1 MKGVLLLGC
10 WLVLVGAAVAQCG
23 PNGCYVARPPAI
35 GPSQAAPQAV
45 GPRTHESIARIV
57 HHEASGN
64 SIGSGTLIASSGG
77 RGYVLTCAHLFESEG
92 QTEVQLA
99 GQSLAARIIAMD
111 RPHDLVLLE
120 TQDGV
125 GRVVETAELTATGL
139 LSACGF
145 GSSGE
150 LRCIRGPVTGFST
163 VNGATAPSVR
173 MRGSVRSGDSGGPVL
188 DAAGKLV
195 AVVWGQRDGET
206 FAMGGEPLRRILA
219 RLPKRELTPV
229 VREPAA
235 KPEVAT
241 DLLQKELR
249 AYAAQLEERLKR
261 LESLPIRTP
270 ATDVVGSPDA
280 RGAAPVEAPT
290 LDKQEPTTPVVGER
304 VLDGLLA
311 AARVESLFAAV
322 AVGGPL
328 GFAAWAGLTWLRRQ
342 RRSSRAVRYEP
353 QKVAVD
359 SPPPPQQ
366 VVPETHYVSYQR
378 DDYAR
383 AHQWASEQLARK
395 FPGSVELLTSLDSL
409 IRQQL
414 NGKS

>member
-1 MKGVLLLGC
+1 
-10 WLVLVGAAVAQCG
+10 
-23 PNGCYVARPPAI
+23 
-35 GPSQAAPQAV
+35 
-45 GPRTHESIARIV
+45 
-57 HHEASGN
+57 
-64 SIGSGTLIASSGG
+64 
-77 RGYVLTCAHLFESEG
+77 LFESEG

-120 TQDGV
+120 TQGTV

-145 GSSGE
+145 GSTGE
-150 LRCIRGPVTGFST
+150 LRCVRGPVTGFST

-173 MRGSVRSGDSGGPVL
+173 MRGTVRSGDSGGPVF
-188 DAAGKLV
+188 DVAGKLV

-206 FAMGGEPLRRILA
+206 FAMGGEPLRRILE

-229 VREPAA
+229 VREPEA
-235 KPEVAT
+235 KPAVV
-241 DLLQKELR
+241 DDSLRKELR

-261 LESLPIRTP
+261 LESRPAQTP
-270 ATDVVGSPDA
+270 ATRVDGSRSND
-280 RGAAPVEAPT
+280 EAQP
-290 LDKQEPTTPVVGER
+290 LDKSSVVNQEPTTPVVGER
-304 VLDGLLA
+304 FIGALA
-311 AARVESLFAAV
+311 AMARVESLFAAV

-328 GFAAWAGLTWLRRQ
+328 GFAAWAGLTWWRRQ
-342 RRSSRAVRYEP
+342 RRKTGVARYEP
-353 QKVAVD
+353 QRVAVD

>member
-1 MKGVLLLGC
+1 MKSA
-10 WLVLVGAAVAQCG
+10 LVLGWWLIATIAAAQCG

-35 GPSQAAPQAV
+35 GPSQAAPQAM

-120 TQDGV
+120 TQGGV
-125 GRVVETAELTATGL
+125 GRVVETAELAATGL

-145 GSSGE
+145 GSTGE
-150 LRCIRGPVTGFST
+150 LRCVRGPVMGFST
-163 VNGATAPSVR
+163 ANGAAAPSVR
-173 MRGSVRSGDSGGPVL
+173 MRGAVRSGDSGGPVF
-188 DAAGKLV
+188 DATGKLV

-206 FAMGGEPLRRILA
+206 FAMGGEPLKRILA
-219 RLPKRELTPV
+219 KLPRRVLTPV
-229 VREPAA
+229 VREPEA

-241 DLLQKELR
+241 DSLRKELR

-261 LESLPIRTP
+261 LESLPARTP
-270 ATDVVGSPDA
+270 ATDVVGSPAA
-280 RGAAPVEAPT
+280 RVTAPVDEP
-290 LDKQEPTTPVVGER
+290 KVERQEPTTPVVGER
-304 VLDGLLA
+304 VIGALTA
-311 AARVESLFAAV
+311 MVRVESLFAAL

-342 RRSSRAVRYEP
+342 RRSATAVRYEP

-366 VVPETHYVSYQR
+366 VVPETHFVSYQR

>member
-1 MKGVLLLGC
+1 MKSVLLLGV
-10 WLVLVGAAVAQCG
+10 WISATVVGAQCG
-23 PNGCYVARPPAI
+23 PNGCYVAKPQAA
-35 GPSQAAPQAV
+35 GPSQAPWQAT

-64 SIGSGTLIASSGG
+64 SIGSGTFVGSSAG

-120 TQDGV
+120 TQGGV
-125 GRVVETAELTATGL
+125 GRVVETTELTATGL

-145 GSSGE
+145 GSTGE
-150 LRCIRGPVTGFST
+150 LRCIRGSVTGFST

-173 MRGSVRSGDSGGPVL
+173 MRGAVRSGDSGGPVF

-219 RLPKRELTPV
+219 KLPKRELTPV
-229 VREPAA
+229 VREPEA
-235 KPEVAT
+235 KPVVVDDSLRE
-241 DLLQKELR
+241 ELR

-261 LESLPIRTP
+261 LESPSRGTP
-270 ATDVVGSPDA
+270 ATDIAGSPDA
-280 RGAAPVEAPT
+280 RVTAPVEAP
-290 LDKQEPTTPVVGER
+290 
-304 VLDGLLA
+304 
-311 AARVESLFAAV
+311 RVERGESSLVGSLVTRWLGVESVFAAV

-328 GFAAWAGLTWLRRQ
+328 GFAAWAGWTWLRRQ
-342 RRSSRAVRYEP
+342 RRSTGAVRNEP
-353 QKVAVD
+353 QRVAVD

-378 DDYAR
+378 DDYAK

>member
-1 MKGVLLLGC
+1 V
-10 WLVLVGAAVAQCG
+10 
-23 PNGCYVARPPAI
+23 
-35 GPSQAAPQAV
+35 
-45 GPRTHESIARIV
+45 
-57 HHEASGN
+57 
-64 SIGSGTLIASSGG
+64 
-77 RGYVLTCAHLFESEG
+77 
-92 QTEVQLA
+92 
-99 GQSLAARIIAMD
+99 
-111 RPHDLVLLE
+111 
-120 TQDGV
+120 
-125 GRVVETAELTATGL
+125 
-139 LSACGF
+139 
-145 GSSGE
+145 
-150 LRCIRGPVTGFST
+150 
-163 VNGATAPSVR
+163 
-173 MRGSVRSGDSGGPVL
+173 
-188 DAAGKLV
+188 
-195 AVVWGQRDGET
+195 
-206 FAMGGEPLRRILA
+206 RRILA

-229 VREPAA
+229 VREPEAI
-235 KPEVAT
+235 PEVV
-241 DLLQKELR
+241 DDSLRKELR

-261 LESLPIRTP
+261 LESPSRGAS
-270 ATDVVGSPDA
+270 ATDVVGSPA
-280 RGAAPVEAPT
+280 PRVVAPVQAPT

>member
-1 MKGVLLLGC
+1 MKGALLLGA
-10 WLVLVGAAVAQCG
+10 LLIAGHAAAQCG
-23 PNGCYVARPPAI
+23 PNGCYVTRPQTVA
-35 GPSQAAPQAV
+35 PSQPQAV

-57 HHEASGN
+57 HHEARGN
-64 SIGSGTLIASSGG
+64 SIGSGTLIASSNG
-77 RGYVLTCAHLFESEG
+77 RSYVLTCAHLFESEG

-99 GQSLAARIIAMD
+99 GQSLVARIIAMD

-120 TQDGV
+120 TQGGV
-125 GRVVETAELTATGL
+125 GRAVEAAELTATGL

-145 GSSGE
+145 GSTGE
-150 LRCIRGPVTGFST
+150 LRCVRGPVTGFST
-163 VNGATAPSVR
+163 ANGATAPSVR

-219 RLPKRELTPV
+219 KLPKRELTPV
-229 VREPAA
+229 VREPEA
-235 KPEVAT
+235 KPEVVN
-241 DLLQKELR
+241 DSLRKELR
-249 AYAAQLEERLKR
+249 AYATQLEERLKR
-261 LESLPIRTP
+261 LESSSRGAP
-270 ATDVVGSPDA
+270 ATDVVGSPA
-280 RGAAPVEAPT
+280 PHVAAPVETP
-290 LDKQEPTTPVVGER
+290 KVERQEPTTPVVGER
-304 VLDGLLA
+304 VLEGLLA

-328 GFAAWAGLTWLRRQ
+328 GFAAWAGWTWLRRQ
-342 RRSSRAVRYEP
+342 RRSAKTVRCEP
-353 QKVAVD
+353 QKVAID

-378 DDYAR
+378 DDYAK
-383 AHQWASEQLARK
+383 AHQWASEQLVRK